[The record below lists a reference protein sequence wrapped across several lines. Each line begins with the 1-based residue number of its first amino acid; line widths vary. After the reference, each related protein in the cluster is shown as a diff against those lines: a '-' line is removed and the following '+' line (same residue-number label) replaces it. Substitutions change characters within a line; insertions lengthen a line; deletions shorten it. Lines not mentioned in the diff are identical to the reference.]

1 MAFAA
6 AEQGHHGAPQ
16 GGHRH
21 QEQRVVGSTAGLEKR
36 VSAAVLGGAEL
47 HARIARMA
55 WLHRSGCQANDGRS
69 WPRSQRS
76 FAHRAASML
85 SGPVSHDGNVLSV
98 ASRGAV
104 RVSVSSRAL
113 FVLVTRMVDGV
124 KIVDFSNTVLLSR
137 SRYADHG
144 ALRGS
149 ASFGPAHENEW
160 SKVSWL
166 LDRINL

>member
-1 MAFAA
+1 MHA
-6 AEQGHHGAPQ
+6 
-16 GGHRH
+16 
-21 QEQRVVGSTAGLEKR
+21 GSI
-36 VSAAVLGGAEL
+36 SY
-47 HARIARMA
+47 
-55 WLHRSGCQANDGRS
+55 
-69 WPRSQRS
+69 
-76 FAHRAASML
+76 
-85 SGPVSHDGNVLSV
+85 DGNVFSI
-98 ASRGAV
+98 ASRSAV

-166 LDRINL
+166 LDQINSYRGW